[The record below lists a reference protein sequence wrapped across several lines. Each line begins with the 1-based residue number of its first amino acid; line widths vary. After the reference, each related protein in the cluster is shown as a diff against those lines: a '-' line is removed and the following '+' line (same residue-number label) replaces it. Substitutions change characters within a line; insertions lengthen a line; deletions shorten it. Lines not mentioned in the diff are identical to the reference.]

1 MGENWPES
9 TEDQNRARKG
19 GRPASVLVTKPD
31 WVGLNVGPALV
42 CCVAAF
48 ELTFSLNQPLKPGH
62 MEVQR
67 TRTRIDSSLWGSSV
81 GQKGLEHDLYES
93 HPEKRD
99 LFTIHTWSLK

>member
-1 MGENWPES
+1 MFEGRWWMVLVEV
-9 TEDQNRARKG
+9 ARWEKIGQSRPKIKTGPGRGG

-42 CCVAAF
+42 CCVVAF

-67 TRTRIDSSLWGSSV
+67 TRTRIDS
-81 GQKGLEHDLYES
+81 YES